1 MPRTFRMTS
10 KFDFDSWQAKMVA
23 LEIANEA
30 GRAILRS
37 LSEQPKTATQMSKSL
52 SIPLPTILFHLSR
65 LEESGLVV
73 SKKALGKRL
82 REVKVYSVSSADIVF
97 NIGGGKDG
105 QEGNRE
111 AGKGT

>member
-1 MPRTFRMTS
+1 MPRTVRMTS

-23 LEIANEA
+23 LEIANEV

-37 LSEQPKTATQMSKSL
+37 LTQQPKTATQMSKDL
-52 SIPLPTILFHLSR
+52 SIPLPTVLFHLSR
-65 LEESGLVV
+65 LEEAGIVG

-97 NIGGGKDG
+97 NIGGEKNGKQGD
-105 QEGNRE
+105 
-111 AGKGT
+111 